1 MDILGTN
8 LDLVQKFATI
18 GGGLWLVFGVI
29 VLANGLKD
37 HNGRQTQAGIWQIVG
52 GGMIVAAAVLF
63 KQIAL

>member
-1 MDILGTN
+1 MDMLGTI

-18 GGGLWLVFGVI
+18 GGGLWLIIGVF

-37 HNGRQTQAGIWQIVG
+37 HNGPPTKAGIWQIVG

>member
-1 MDILGTN
+1 MDMLGTI
-8 LDLVQKFATI
+8 LDLIQKFATI

-29 VLANGLKD
+29 VLAYGLKD
-37 HNGRQTQAGIWQIVG
+37 HNGPQTQAGIWQIVG

>member
-1 MDILGTN
+1 MDMLGTI

-18 GGGLWLVFGVI
+18 GCGLRIIFGVI

-37 HNGRQTQAGIWQIVG
+37 HNGPQTQAGIWQIVG

>member
-1 MDILGTN
+1 MDMLGTI

-37 HNGRQTQAGIWQIVG
+37 HNGPQTQAGICRSSVE
-52 GGMIVAAAVLF
+52 A
-63 KQIAL
+63 